1 MIAIERLEQKVGEFS
16 LRIHELRIARG
27 ITLLVGANG
36 AGKSTLLELLAT
48 VQLPRGGSVQYDG
61 RSAQEALPLLR
72 SQIGYVPSDIELYE
86 DMTVYKLLKYLGELK
101 GMYHLERIEALLEDF
116 RLSAYRNTRIKRL
129 SAGIQRRIAIAQ
141 SLLASPQFLFLD
153 EPLNGMDSA
162 ERKLVITY
170 LNKYAEG
177 RTIIAAVH
185 ELGEWEAASDR
196 LLWLDHGQA
205 GFYGN
210 QEKWLS
216 DLPYKVWQGRLTKD
230 QFQFY
235 FTSDRSIIEFREVDH
250 GMMVLRVVAA
260 EAPFHGWNEVS
271 PTMEDAYFIRKFTRS
286 R

>member
-1 MIAIERLEQKVGEFS
+1 MIAIDNLEQQVGEFS
-16 LRIHELRIARG
+16 LRIHELRISRG

-48 VQLPRGGSVQYDG
+48 VRLPRRGSIQYDG
-61 RSAQEALPLLR
+61 RSAQNDLPLLR

-101 GMYHLERIEALLEDF
+101 GMYHFERIESLLTDF
-116 RLSAYRNTRIKRL
+116 RLTPYRDVRIKRL
-129 SAGIQRRIAIAQ
+129 SGGEQRRVAIAQ

-162 ERKLVITY
+162 ERKLIIAY

-177 RTIIAAVH
+177 RTIVTAIH
-185 ELGEWEAASDR
+185 ELDEWEAAGDR
-196 LLWLDHGQA
+196 VLWMDQGQA

-210 QEKWLS
+210 MHQWKA
-216 DLPYKVWQGRLTKD
+216 DLPYKVWVGQITRE
-230 QFQFY
+230 QFQLY
-235 FTSDRSIIEFREVDH
+235 FDTDRNMIEFREAEGGKMD
-250 GMMVLRVVAA
+250 LRIVSK
-260 EAPFHGWNEVS
+260 EPPFHGWKAVP

-286 R
+286 K